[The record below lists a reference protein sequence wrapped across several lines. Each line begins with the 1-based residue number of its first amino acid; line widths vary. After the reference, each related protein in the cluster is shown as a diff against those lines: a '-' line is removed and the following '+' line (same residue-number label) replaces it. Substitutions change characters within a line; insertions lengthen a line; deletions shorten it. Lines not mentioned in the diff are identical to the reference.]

1 MSTLDHLARRWRDEA
16 DTLRRRG
23 ATAQAVVLESCAEEL
38 ETVLRER
45 DLEALNLRGA
55 SEESGYSYSALQK
68 MVAEGKLPNM
78 GDKNRPR
85 VRRGDLPRKAG
96 QLPRRPSD
104 GEPGTLNSSMLSLE
118 VRGGFP

>member
-1 MSTLDHLARRWRDEA
+1 MTGPTDLTAQWRDEA
-16 DTLRRRG
+16 ESLRKRG
-23 ATAQAVVLESCAEEL
+23 AGAQAVLLESCAEEL

-45 DLEALNLRGA
+45 DLEALTLQGA

-68 MVAEGKLPNM
+68 MVAEGKLPNI

-96 QLPRRPSD
+96 QLPRGPSD
-104 GEPGTLNSSMLSLE
+104 GEPDLAEKVLA
-118 VRGGFP
+118 GG